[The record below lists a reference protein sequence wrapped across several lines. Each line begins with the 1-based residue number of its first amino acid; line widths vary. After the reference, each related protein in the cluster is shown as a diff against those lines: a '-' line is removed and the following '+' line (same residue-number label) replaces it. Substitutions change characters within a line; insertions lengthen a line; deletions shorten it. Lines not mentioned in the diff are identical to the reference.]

1 MTGKVDIYL
10 SFTSSTG
17 VGVVPHGESTETFDI
32 TDIKKADLSQ
42 NPGSFYNDSEVC
54 QMRIQVF
61 CNQYNLVNNCANS
74 LKVLDIGLYL
84 KNEKKLLE
92 DLVRFQPDFLMLGW
106 CYSRDSDVTMML
118 RRHGFFSKMIINH
131 DLRIITKK
139 PTAELDEIQWELL
152 KNIGN

>member
-1 MTGKVDIYL
+1 M
-10 SFTSSTG
+10 
-17 VGVVPHGESTETFDI
+17 PHGESTETFEI

-42 NPGSFYNDSEVC
+42 NPDSFYNDSEFC
-54 QMRIQVF
+54 HMRIQVF
-61 CNQYNLVNNCANS
+61 NGQNNLVNNCVNS
-74 LKVLDIGLYL
+74 LKVLDMGLYH
-84 KNEKKLLE
+84 KKEEKLLE

-131 DLRIITKK
+131 DLRIITKN
-139 PTAELDEIQWELL
+139 PTVELDAIQWELL